1 MLTVSNLSKRLGDRL
16 ILENITFTINHGDH
30 LGLVGA
36 NGAGKSTLLGLLNG
50 EMPPDSG
57 SIAVAPGARIG
68 YLRQGFADRAGL
80 TLDDLL
86 GYVSQKMRVLLDAR
100 AHLDQA
106 MAALADCASDH
117 DETLTAYDAALASLE
132 DIGGFGAIDALE
144 ALLARLGVAGV
155 PVDTPLSQLSGGQK
169 TRAGLAAILADQPDL
184 LLLDEPS
191 NHLDLDALVWLE
203 AFLAAYRGGMLIVS
217 HDRAFLDRTVNQI
230 VELDPTTHQLTSFA
244 GNYTDYLHQR
254 QAATATHAASYE
266 RQQREVARI
275 ERDVRAIATH
285 ARATERTTQ
294 HDFLRARA
302 KKVARTA
309 KVRERKLER
318 LLASEERIEKPERQW
333 GLALDFGDR
342 GESSRD
348 VAVIER
354 ASVDLGQNRI
364 LEAIDLQIRFG
375 ERIAVVGPN
384 GSGKST
390 LLRLLSGE
398 IEPAAGTVRLGPNV
412 VVGQFAQEQ
421 ETIDL
426 ERTVLDQARAVAA
439 QSETEIRSFLH
450 RYLFGGDTVFQP
462 GAALSYGER
471 ARLGLAL
478 LVLHGANFL
487 LLDEPLNHLDLRSR
501 EAFEEALTQ
510 FTGTTVVVLHDRYAI
525 ERLATRVIEVRNRQ
539 IKTGVRLHND
549 GDGTD
554 IATPLVP

>member
-1 MLTVSNLSKRLGDRL
+1 LGDRL

-86 GYVSQKMRVLLDAR
+86 GYVSQKTRVLLDAR

-144 ALLARLGVAGV
+144 ALLARLGVGGV
-155 PVDTPLSQLSGGQK
+155 PFDTPLSQLSGGQK

-230 VELDPTTHQLTSFA
+230 VELDTTTHQLTSFA

-266 RQQREVARI
+266 RQQRGVARI

>member
-36 NGAGKSTLLGLLNG
+36 NGAGKSTLLGVLSG

-57 SIAVAPGARIG
+57 SIGVAPGARIG

-230 VELDPTTHQLTSFA
+230 VELDATTHQLTSFA

-266 RQQREVARI
+266 RQQRGVARI

-354 ASVDLGQNRI
+354 ASVDFGQNRI